1 MELKG
6 SGEYRSASQNEVIT
20 VVSGKLNI
28 YVTRF
33 AGGQVLRSVYLCSAT
48 AGVRIPGMYYQGG
61 QEHWGLQIF
70 AAEPAQIEVTEGQP
84 QEMQTVRTQ
93 FVNILPEGKW
103 NSEKLTLQLVA
114 FLEGAIYREEEVVLR
129 SIDENR
135 KARAQRQQILLS
147 PFLKA
152 GGLKY
157 HSHSENLTYN
167 TMCVLCDYMKIKICS
182 YQALEAT
189 YGTDF
194 DVYDIARMSHFVM
207 RTIALKGKW
216 YLQDGEAFLGYLRE
230 GHVPVLCIPK
240 GIRRYVMYNLAEN
253 SSEVI
258 GQKTVEKLEMEG
270 IMLYHPMKGS
280 ALSAGD
286 VISFGLGSLRKRDIV
301 IILIM
306 AVLSALTGLLLPFF
320 NELMFDRLI
329 PMADQAAIW
338 EVGLVIFSCSIG
350 NLFFLLVQNLATLRI
365 TKGMEYSVV
374 GATID
379 RLMHMPQHFIERYG
393 SADLVNRVMGMA
405 GVFQMLST
413 GFITAVLGFL
423 FSVFYVI
430 KMFHQSGPLAGRAV
444 VMVLVTALVIHLF
457 GYSRQHHER
466 EKIEKATRANAILY
480 QFLSGIMK
488 VKLSGIE
495 DRALLEYQKEN
506 VEAVESDMKSTRL
519 ANLAEAFHVMAEIF
533 YPGFIYYT
541 IMHRELQMTIGE
553 YSSFSAAFGLFSASA
568 MQMFNYFLALGTAIP
583 AYKRVKPLYSQ
594 ETELH
599 EMAGGVGR
607 IQGNIEAD
615 HLVFHYEGD
624 EKPVLNDV
632 SFKIRAGEFVGIVGA
647 SGCGKSTLL
656 KCLLGFEK
664 PESGKIYYD
673 NKDIDTLDKRELRK
687 QLGVVLQNG
696 RLCSGTIYSN
706 IELAS
711 PGITPEEVEKLMAEV
726 GMREDIRQMPMGI
739 FTEVSEFGGTISGG
753 QQQRIMIA
761 RALASDPAV
770 LFFDEATSA
779 LDNVAQE
786 KVCGNLEGRNITRV
800 MIAHRL
806 STVKNCDLILVMQD
820 GKIAEQGTYSELM
833 EQKGL
838 FCQLAER
845 QQLSEETGIQTEELE
860 RG

>member
-6 SGEYRSASQNEVIT
+6 SGEYRTASQDEVIT
-20 VVSGKLNI
+20 VVSGKVNI
-28 YVTRF
+28 YVTKF
-33 AGGQVLRSVYLCSAT
+33 AGEQVLRSAYLCSAGE
-48 AGVRIPGMYYQGG
+48 GVKIPGVYYQGG
-61 QEHWGLQIF
+61 EEHWGLQLF
-70 AAEPAQIEVTEGQP
+70 AAEPARIEVEKEQP
-84 QEMQTVRTQ
+84 EKMQAIREQ
-93 FVNILPEGKW
+93 FVVYLPERKW
-103 NSEKLTLQLVA
+103 KSEKLSLQLVA
-114 FLEGAIYREEEVVLR
+114 FLEGMVYKEEEVVLR
-129 SIDENR
+129 SIDENK
-135 KARAQRQQILLS
+135 KARTQRQQVLLS

-157 HSHSENLTYN
+157 HSHSESVTYN

-189 YGTDF
+189 YGADF
-194 DVYDIARMSHFVM
+194 DVYDIARMSHFVI

-216 YLQDGEAFLGYLRE
+216 YLQDGGAFLGYLRE

-240 GIRRYVMYNLAEN
+240 GIHRYVMYNLAEN
-253 SSEVI
+253 SSELI
-258 GQKTVEKLEMEG
+258 SRKNVEKIEPEG
-270 IMLYHPMKGS
+270 IMLYHSMKGGT
-280 ALSAGD
+280 LSAKD
-286 VISFGLGSLRKRDIV
+286 VLFFGLQSVRARDAV

-306 AVLSALTGLLLPFF
+306 AVLSALTGLLLPYF
-320 NELMFDRLI
+320 NEMMFDRLI
-329 PMADQAAIW
+329 PMADKAAIW

-350 NLFFLLVQNLATLRI
+350 NLFFMLVQNLATLRV
-365 TKGMEYSVV
+365 TKGMEYSIV
-374 GATID
+374 GATME
-379 RLMHMPQHFIERYG
+379 RLLHMPQHFIEKYG
-393 SADLVNRVMGMA
+393 SADLANRVLGVS

-413 GFITAVLGFL
+413 GFITASLGFL
-423 FSVFYVI
+423 LSVFYVI
-430 KMFHQSGPLAGRAV
+430 KMFRQSTPLAGRAV
-444 VMVLVTALVIHLF
+444 VMVLLTALVIQLL
-457 GYSRQHHER
+457 GYLRLRYER
-466 EKIEKATRANAILY
+466 EKIEKATKANAVLY

-495 DRALLEYQKEN
+495 DMALLEYQKEN
-506 VEAVESDMKSTRL
+506 VGSVESDMKSTRL
-519 ANLAEAFHVMAEIF
+519 ANLAEAFHVMVEIF

-541 IMHRELQMTIGE
+541 MMHRELSLTIGE

-568 MQMFNYFLALGTAIP
+568 MQMFNYFLVLGTAIP
-583 AYKRVKPLYSQ
+583 AYKRVKPVYRQ

-599 EMAGGVGR
+599 EMAGGVGK

-615 HLVFHYEGD
+615 HLVFYYEGE
-624 EKPVLNDV
+624 EKPVLNDI
-632 SFKIRAGEFVGIVGA
+632 SFKIGAGDFVGIVGA

-664 PESGKIYYD
+664 PGSGKIYYD
-673 NKDIDTLDKRELRK
+673 NRDIDTLDKRELRR

-739 FTEVSEFGGTISGG
+739 FTEVSEFGGTVSGG

-761 RALASDPAV
+761 RALANNPAV
-770 LFFDEATSA
+770 IFFDEATSA

-786 KVCGNLEGRNITRV
+786 RVCENMEGRNITRV

-806 STVKNCDLILVMQD
+806 STVKNCDLILVMQE
-820 GKIAEQGTYSELM
+820 GKIAEQGNYEELIG
-833 EQKGL
+833 QKGL
-838 FCQLAER
+838 FYQLVER
-845 QQLSEETGIQTEELE
+845 QQLSEEKQDEGET
-860 RG
+860 

>member
-6 SGEYRSASQNEVIT
+6 SVEYRTTSQDEVIT
-20 VVSGKLNI
+20 VISGKVNI

-33 AGGQVLRSVYLCSAT
+33 AGGQVLRSAYLCSVG
-48 AGVRIPGMYYQGG
+48 AGVKIPGVYYQGG
-61 QEHWGLQIF
+61 EEHWGLQLF
-70 AAEPAQIEVTEGQP
+70 AAEPAQIEVAKERPEEIQAIR
-84 QEMQTVRTQ
+84 EQ
-93 FVNILPEGKW
+93 FVSYLPERKW
-103 NSEKLTLQLVA
+103 KSEKLTLQLVA
-114 FLEGAIYREEEVVLR
+114 FLEGTVYKEEEVVLR
-129 SIDENR
+129 SIDENK
-135 KARAQRQQILLS
+135 KARAQRQQVLLS

-157 HSHSENLTYN
+157 HSHSESVTYN

-189 YGTDF
+189 YGPDF

-216 YLQDGEAFLGYLRE
+216 YLQDGGAFLGYLKE

-240 GIRRYVMYNLAEN
+240 GIHRYVMYNLAEN
-253 SSEVI
+253 SSELI
-258 GQKTVEKLEMEG
+258 NRKNVEKIETEG
-270 IMLYHPMKGS
+270 IMLYHSMKGDK
-280 ALSAGD
+280 LSAKD
-286 VISFGLGSLRKRDIV
+286 VLFFGLRSVRTRDAV

-306 AVLSALTGLLLPFF
+306 AVLSALTGLLLPRF
-320 NELMFDRLI
+320 NEMMFDRLI
-329 PMADQAAIW
+329 PMADKTAIW

-350 NLFFLLVQNLATLRI
+350 NLFFMLVQNLATLRV
-365 TKGMEYSVV
+365 TKGMEYSIV
-374 GATID
+374 GATME
-379 RLMHMPQHFIERYG
+379 RLLHMPQHFIEKYG
-393 SADLVNRVMGMA
+393 SADLANRVLGVS

-413 GFITAVLGFL
+413 GFITAVLGFGL
-423 FSVFYVI
+423 SVLYVI
-430 KMFHQSGPLAGRAV
+430 KMFRESVPLAGRAV
-444 VMVLVTALVIHLF
+444 FMVLLTALVILAF
-457 GYSRQHHER
+457 GYLRLRHER
-466 EKIEKATRANAILY
+466 EKIEKATKANAVMY

-495 DRALLEYQKEN
+495 DMALLEYQKEN
-506 VEAVESDMKSTRL
+506 VGSVESDMKSTRL

-541 IMHRELQMTIGE
+541 IMHRELSLTIGE

-568 MQMFNYFLALGTAIP
+568 MQMFNYFLVLGAAIP
-583 AYKRVKPLYSQ
+583 AYKRVKPVYRQ

-599 EMAGGVGR
+599 EMAGGVGK

-615 HLVFHYEGD
+615 HLVFYYEGE
-624 EKPVLNDV
+624 EKPVLNDI
-632 SFKIRAGEFVGIVGA
+632 SFKIGAGDFVGIVGA

-664 PESGKIYYD
+664 PGSGKIYYD
-673 NKDIDTLDKRELRK
+673 NRDIDTLDKRELRR

-706 IELAS
+706 IELAA

-761 RALASDPAV
+761 RALANNPTV
-770 LFFDEATSA
+770 IFFDEATSA

-786 KVCGNLEGRNITRV
+786 RVCENLEGRNITRV

-806 STVKNCDLILVMQD
+806 STVKNCDLILVMQE
-820 GKIAEQGTYSELM
+820 GKIAEQGNYEELIG
-833 EQKGL
+833 QKGL
-838 FCQLAER
+838 FYQLVER
-845 QQLSEETGIQTEELE
+845 QQLSEEKQDEGET
-860 RG
+860 